1 MVEQRMMWEVII
13 TFEIRVLGS
22 SVVVEREKSSIGAL
36 ERSNSGARYSVSYSY
51 SNSDL
56 DLGSSPDS
64 TVDFEFD
71 SDSDCNWDLE
81 LCFSSD
87 LVPEFGSRS
96 VV

>member
-13 TFEIRVLGS
+13 TFEISVLGS
-22 SVVVEREKSSIGAL
+22 SVVVEREKSNIGAS
-36 ERSNSGARYSVSYSY
+36 ERSNSGARYSDSY

-56 DLGSSPDS
+56 DPGSSPDS

-87 LVPEFGSRS
+87 LVPALSSRS